1 MSGAGEGTRVA
12 QAGDVLLTG
21 ACALIATWLWT
32 AGRWVPGAGKAAW
45 VWTALA
51 LGVPVL
57 RVLASRMSAAWPGV
71 LKAFWPAPVLVLGHA
86 HFGPVVDGL
95 NPGLQDAL
103 LARADLYLFGTVPS
117 LVTERW
123 IPGQVMDLL
132 LVCYYSYFLWP
143 LVVGAA
149 IFRKSRAAYAE
160 YRLAMVLF
168 FVLNFALYVA
178 VPAVGP
184 RFFLAGLYTAPL
196 QGWVLTP
203 WLDGLMRVTDF
214 NRDCFPSGH
223 TGFTSIV
230 LVYAALH
237 ARRVFWI
244 MAPVAT
250 GLIAATVLARFHY
263 GVDLLCAVPA
273 VAACVGAAAWVA
285 RLERPARSRRAA
297 WHGWRAVDEE
307 AQGR

>member
-1 MSGAGEGTRVA
+1 MSGAGQGTRAMQV
-12 QAGDVLLTG
+12 GDGLLTS
-21 ACALIATWLWT
+21 ACALIAAWLWT
-32 AGRWVPGAGKAAW
+32 GGRWVPGAGRAAW
-45 VWTALA
+45 VWTVLA
-51 LGVPVL
+51 VGVPFL
-57 RVLASRMSAAWPGV
+57 RGLSRRVNVGWPGV
-71 LKAFWPAPVLVLGHA
+71 VRAFWPAPVLVLGHA

-95 NPGLQDAL
+95 NPRLHDAV
-103 LARADLYLFGTVPS
+103 LARADLLLFGTVPS

-123 IPGQVMDLL
+123 IPGPAMDLL

-143 LVVGAA
+143 LLVGAS
-149 IFRKSRAAYAE
+149 IFQRSRAAYAE

-168 FVLNFALYVA
+168 FIVNFALYVA

-184 RFFLAGLYTAPL
+184 RFFLAGLYAAPL

-223 TGFTSIV
+223 TGFTFIV

-237 ARRVFWI
+237 ARRIFWF
-244 MAPVAT
+244 MAPVAS
-250 GLIAATVLARFHY
+250 GLVAATVLARFHY

-273 VAACVGAAAWVA
+273 VIACVAAASWVA
-285 RLERPARSRRAA
+285 RPERAA
-297 WHGWRAVDEE
+297 SPRRLSFHPWRAVDEE
-307 AQGR
+307 APGR

>member
-1 MSGAGEGTRVA
+1 MAGAGKGTRATQV
-12 QAGDVLLTG
+12 GDVLLTV
-21 ACALIATWLWT
+21 ACAVIAAWLWT
-32 AGRWVPGAGKAAW
+32 GGRWVPGAGRAAA
-45 VWTALA
+45 VWTVLA
-51 LGVPVL
+51 AGVPLL
-57 RVLASRMSAAWPGV
+57 RALSVRTRAAWPATV
-71 LKAFWPAPVLVLGHA
+71 KAFWPAPVLVFGHA

-95 NPGLQDAL
+95 NPRLQDAV

-117 LVTERW
+117 LLTERL

-143 LVVGAA
+143 LVVGAS
-149 IFRKSRAAYAE
+149 IFRRSRASYAE

-168 FVLNFALYVA
+168 FIVNFALYVA

-184 RFFLAGLYTAPL
+184 RFFLAGLYSAPL
-196 QGWVLTP
+196 QGWVVTP

-230 LVYAALH
+230 LVYAALY
-237 ARRVFWI
+237 ARRVFWF

-273 VAACVGAAAWVA
+273 VMACVGAAAWVA
-285 RLERPARSRRAA
+285 RLERPSPSRRTA
-297 WHGWRAVDEE
+297 WQGWRALDEE
-307 AQGR
+307 APGR